1 MIKKSETMKKLDFV
15 FQTSPNFR
23 GVTDEFEFTATDSDE
38 AIEKIKDLW
47 YGSGIQPDEGE
58 AFLLLKIR
66 EDDDYNYIELGDLGE
81 YTDKSYRFILNEE
94 FFEYYPKNLFQKK
107 DLRLEDFDLLKILI
121 SALLQN

>member
-1 MIKKSETMKKLDFV
+1 MKKLDFV

-66 EDDDYNYIELGDLGE
+66 EDDDYNYIKLVDLGE

>member
-47 YGSGIQPDEGE
+47 HGSGIQPDEGE

-66 EDDDYNYIELGDLGE
+66 EDDNYNYIELGDLGE

-107 DLRLEDFDLLKILI
+107 DLRLDVVI
-121 SALLQN
+121 AT